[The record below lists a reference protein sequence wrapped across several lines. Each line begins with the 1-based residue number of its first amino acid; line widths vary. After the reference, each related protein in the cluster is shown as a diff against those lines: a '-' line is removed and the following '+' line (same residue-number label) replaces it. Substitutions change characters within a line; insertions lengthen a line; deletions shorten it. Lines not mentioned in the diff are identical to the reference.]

1 MFQAKIHVTLKRS
14 VLDPQGKTI
23 LNALHSLGFAEAKE
37 VRVGKYLEVRLDGG
51 EKSELEEKLRAMC
64 DKLLSNPVIEEY
76 SVSVEEAQPR

>member
-51 EKSELEEKLRAMC
+51 EKSELEEKVRAMC